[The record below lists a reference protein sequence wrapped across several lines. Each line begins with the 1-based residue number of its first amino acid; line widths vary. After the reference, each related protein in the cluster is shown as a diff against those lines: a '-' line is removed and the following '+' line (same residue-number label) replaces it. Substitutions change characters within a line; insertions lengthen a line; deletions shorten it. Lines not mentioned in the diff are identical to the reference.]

1 MATAAVAE
9 VLLEQG
15 QLVAI
20 AMRYG
25 VVGVEVLNPS
35 LLGGRRCFSIAAKGF
50 NIPSFWDYEDEGV
63 MWSRDTCQEAR
74 DALFAASL
82 LARSAA

>member
-1 MATAAVAE
+1 MANKAPAA

-15 QLVAI
+15 QLVAV
-20 AMRYG
+20 AMQFG

-35 LLGGRRCFSIAAKGF
+35 CLGGRRCFSIATKGF
-50 NIPSFWDYEDEGV
+50 NIPPVWDYEDEGLT
-63 MWSRDTCQEAR
+63 WSRDVSKESR
-74 DALFAASL
+74 DVLFAASQ